1 MKAGVA
7 ALMTV
12 ASMALVAAP
21 SAEAHGVRAQVVIQ
35 APVPPVA
42 VFGFSYGDPYV
53 MGHVHHGPVACSHG
67 PLYYYPSY
75 GVYSHY
81 HPRYRYVRYARPHY
95 LHRHHDAS
103 YRRGGWKQHASH
115 KYRND
120 HRGRGDHRHKGK
132 GRDRDRRGGYRIRGH

>member
-21 SAEAHGVRAQVVIQ
+21 GAEAHGVRAQVVIQ

-81 HPRYRYVRYARPHY
+81 HPRYKYTRYARPHY
-95 LHRHHDAS
+95 VQRHHDAS
-103 YRRGGWKQHASH
+103 YRRGGWKHHDRYDGRRGS
-115 KYRND
+115 
-120 HRGRGDHRHKGK
+120 HRGGGGKGK
-132 GRDRDRRGGYRIRGH
+132 RGGGKIRGH